1 MRTGARSIRGR
12 RTRSTTRR
20 AESRRGASRA
30 NRRCPVSDPWRAN
43 PVAAP
48 IRAELS
54 PRRRPGAWQRG
65 CQLWY
70 GFSGARRGGTDLAAG
85 SAAKAPLEGAA
96 GPLARPSRPA
106 WRWASRAD
114 RPAGA
119 IVSTLL
125 RVFAGLSTAFGQTGF
140 DLARNL
146 WPCVDERPALALR
159 AAPPGPLRHGSVLHS
174 DERHD
179 YPYNHDDVLI
189 QASRF

>member
-1 MRTGARSIRGR
+1 MRTGALSIRGR

-30 NRRCPVSDPWRAN
+30 NRRCPVSGPWRAN

-106 WRWASRAD
+106 WRWASRSD
-114 RPAGA
+114 RP
-119 IVSTLL
+119 VSIWRALMAL
-125 RVFAGLSTAFGQTGF
+125 H
-140 DLARNL
+140 
-146 WPCVDERPALALR
+146 ERPALALR
-159 AAPPGPLRHGSVLHS
+159 AAPPDPLRHGGVLHS

-179 YPYNHDDVLI
+179 YPYNHDDALI